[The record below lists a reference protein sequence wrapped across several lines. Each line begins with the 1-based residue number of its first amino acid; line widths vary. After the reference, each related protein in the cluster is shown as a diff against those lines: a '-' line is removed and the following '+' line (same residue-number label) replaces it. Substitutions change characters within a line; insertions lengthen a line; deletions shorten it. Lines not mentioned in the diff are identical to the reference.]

1 VLFAHCASLRVNA
14 VHEPWIAQ
22 AQKPGHR
29 PPPRYSPAT
38 TAHPVPMFRCRHI
51 GDVHADHHRSQV
63 AKPKSGF
70 QVTEADTLELLQ
82 RNFRP
87 SLKTCLPHGM
97 TASMFSNE
105 PVEHPLSLIAHA
117 ASRVTV
123 TCILR
128 G

>member
-38 TAHPVPMFRCRHI
+38 TAHPVPMLAVAATSAT
-51 GDVHADHHRSQV
+51 VHADDHRSQV

-70 QVTEADTLELLQ
+70 QVTNADTLELLQ
-82 RNFRP
+82 SNFRP
-87 SLKTCLPHGM
+87 SLKTCLPHDGVVV
-97 TASMFSNE
+97 SNE

-123 TCILR
+123 RCILR